1 MPRGV
6 KGVAPVLRV
15 GVEGLV
21 LRISSGWTIASEGF
35 LFGFLASQVNATE
48 PEICIGGYFAYRII
62 IIHAKKLCAN
72 GLIQR

>member
-1 MPRGV
+1 
-6 KGVAPVLRV
+6 
-15 GVEGLV
+15 
-21 LRISSGWTIASEGF
+21 
-35 LFGFLASQVNATE
+35 VNATE